1 MKDGVPDGTKV
12 GRKDGVSEGDNEGI
26 TDGLHEG
33 NFEGRA
39 DGARDGKVVGA
50 KEGIDGDS
58 LGEIVEGLGVGDE
71 VGLWKHWTRPN
82 SISSPVGF
90 GPLP

>member
-1 MKDGVPDGTKV
+1 
-12 GRKDGVSEGDNEGI
+12 
-26 TDGLHEG
+26 
-33 NFEGRA
+33 
-39 DGARDGKVVGA
+39 VGA